1 MKKRLSPEVKEK
13 LLEALK
19 TGVEK
24 GYSYYMIW
32 KILRKNGVEISKS
45 TVEHYYYKNFPE
57 KLKKRGPYLPR
68 ELRIKLYDEVKKL
81 RGEGLG
87 YRKIKKKIEELYNIS
102 LSLSTISRWCRNT
115 RSPYNGRRIPS
126 IEFLEPSPE
135 LAYVIGVVAGDGW
148 AFKKRNGRHIVG
160 ARVKDEDFIEE
171 FSRCLGKVL
180 NRDPPKPRQEKDGRL
195 VVSVESKTLYEI
207 LQKPID
213 IAKITSF
220 VEHCKECMRG
230 FLRGFFDSEG
240 CVRKDGSIYCFNAD
254 IQLLQY
260 VKRILG
266 LLGIRTT
273 GPKIYT
279 KKETLL
285 FNERM
290 GKTYLRKKDV
300 YRIYIRMRDL
310 LKFHQLVGFTIQRKQ
325 KRLEEYLRKRGL
337 L

>member
-1 MKKRLSPEVKEK
+1 
-13 LLEALK
+13 
-19 TGVEK
+19 
-24 GYSYYMIW
+24 
-32 KILRKNGVEISKS
+32 
-45 TVEHYYYKNFPE
+45 
-57 KLKKRGPYLPR
+57 
-68 ELRIKLYDEVKKL
+68 
-81 RGEGLG
+81 
-87 YRKIKKKIEELYNIS
+87 
-102 LSLSTISRWCRNT
+102 
-115 RSPYNGRRIPS
+115 
-126 IEFLEPSPE
+126 
-135 LAYVIGVVAGDGW
+135 
-148 AFKKRNGRHIVG
+148 
-160 ARVKDEDFIEE
+160 
-171 FSRCLGKVL
+171 
-180 NRDPPKPRQEKDGRL
+180 
-195 VVSVESKTLYEI
+195 
-207 LQKPID
+207 
-213 IAKITSF
+213 
-220 VEHCKECMRG
+220 
-230 FLRGFFDSEG
+230 
-240 CVRKDGSIYCFNAD
+240 CFNAD